1 MKKLM
6 EKSQKLIVK
15 EKGRKQAGIT
25 LVALVVTII
34 IIVILATVTINMAF
48 GDDGIIKRAEL
59 AKDMYTNDI
68 AYTDQS
74 MANATAYLDGI
85 LNKVEEGEGEPEK
98 DTTGPTIT
106 NIETIA
112 TENTITVVITAEDES
127 GLAEIET
134 YTYYLNEK
142 QQGKATVENTKIY
155 TGLQPSTEYTI
166 KVVVKD
172 RHGNA
177 SEKTI
182 QVSTTE
188 PEVPDIG
195 DAKPNPGED
204 GPVYKDTTT
213 ILDDLDNEVVIP
225 GGFHLDADSGTKV
238 EEGIVIEDDA
248 GNQFVWIPTGTY
260 NVTPEIEKITEPDA
274 QDGKLTNELTRRQWA
289 TTANTVQV
297 PTPIS
302 GDSVASGSFGNVYY
316 GEGDSRSIAYS
327 QIAAFKESAES
338 IVNDGH
344 GGFYIGRYEQGTGN
358 VCKYNQTPYI
368 NTRDQA
374 KSQAEAMYY
383 EKNNNVV
390 SELISSYA
398 WDTALNFIC
407 QTNNEGYL
415 LATTTESKYG
425 NIGTDIQ
432 KNTGVDAND
441 SYSNIHDLLGNYL
454 EWTTE
459 YSTDTGAEPYCCVY
473 RSGIWSDTYYRAANR
488 SGASTRGQAAFRIQ
502 MYIK

>member
-1 MKKLM
+1 MKKSM
-6 EKSQKLIVK
+6 EKLQKLIVK
-15 EKGRKQAGIT
+15 EKGREQAGIT

-142 QQGKATVENTKIY
+142 QQGEATVENTKIY

-238 EEGIVIEDDA
+238 EEGIVIEDDE

-274 QDGKLTNELTRRQWA
+274 QDGKLTNELTRKSFSSTGA
-289 TTANTVQV
+289 TILSEDASIIGSYGALHYGEEN
-297 PTPIS
+297 S
-302 GDSVASGSFGNVYY
+302 NSVAKNQIIVFKANASPKSETNPDGN
-316 GEGDSRSIAYS
+316 
-327 QIAAFKESAES
+327 
-338 IVNDGH
+338 
-344 GGFYIGRYEQGTGN
+344 GGFYIGRYEQGQGN
-358 VCKYNQTPYI
+358 VCKAGVAPYTNI
-368 NTRDQA
+368 TRDTA
-374 KSQAEAMYY
+374 KSQAEAMYSG
-383 EKNNNVV
+383 KNNNVV

-398 WDTALNFIC
+398 WDTALNFMC
-407 QTNNEGYL
+407 QTNNIGYTL
-415 LATTTESKYG
+415 SITSDRNYG
-425 NIGTDIQ
+425 NLAPGSKQ
-432 KNTGVDAND
+432 NTSQYLADN
-441 SYSNIHDLLGNYL
+441 YSKIHDLIGNCY

-459 YSTDTGAEPYCCVY
+459 YSNGGMGPCV
-473 RSGIWSDTYYRAANR
+473 
-488 SGASTRGQAAFRIQ
+488 TRGGSYITNGTHAAFRSSDNVSTAVDTIAFRVQ
-502 MYIK
+502 LYLK